1 LGGHSGAAR
10 RCHVDVAAF
19 ELKYFFQW
27 IEREA
32 FKRIPKSMQLAAGI
46 VDEGSYWVES
56 VKKIRE
62 RIADWARVVG
72 EERLWVSPSCGFG
85 RHPSRD
91 IPVLRAKM
99 ENMVE
104 AARTL

>member
-1 LGGHSGAAR
+1 
-10 RCHVDVAAF
+10 VF
-19 ELKYFFQW
+19 EVKYFFQYL
-27 IEREA
+27 EREA
-32 FKRIPKSMQLAAGI
+32 FKNMPKSMKLATGI
-46 VDEGSYWVES
+46 VDEANYRVEP

-85 RHPSRD
+85 RHASRD
-91 IPVLRAKM
+91 IPVLRAKI